1 MSVNDQKASNWWIGT
16 ANAKKKNATRNVQ
29 LSLPIETR
37 IFEHPMHIYMYF
49 DDIFQESS
57 KQSRLTQSE
66 PS

>member
-1 MSVNDQKASNWWIGT
+1 MIKKPQIGGL
-16 ANAKKKNATRNVQ
+16 ARQMLKKNATRNVQ

-37 IFEHPMHIYMYF
+37 IFEYPMHIYMYF

>member
-1 MSVNDQKASNWWIGT
+1 MIKKPQTSGLAQQML
-16 ANAKKKNATRNVQ
+16 KKKNATRNVQ